1 MLKKLLL
8 ISCLLLLSNCASRT
22 INTYEDGSS
31 LVVEKPRGTTL
42 GAYTDEHKEFF
53 VKHMINAPT
62 KITITNWH
70 NPRTGNSGIIR
81 TSRVWNEGLNKCG
94 DYESTINITPSLP
107 VAFAITGPIR
117 KTDFG
122 VACVTPE
129 KQVYIKQ

>member
-22 INTYEDGSS
+22 VNTYEDGSS
-31 LVVEKPRGTTL
+31 LTVERPRGTTL
-42 GAYTDEHKEFF
+42 GAFTDEHKKFF
-53 VKHMINAPT
+53 VKHMIDAPS
-62 KITITNWH
+62 KITITNWY
-70 NPRTGNSGIIR
+70 NPETRNSGIIR
-81 TSRVWNEGLNKCG
+81 TSRIWYVGDNKCG